1 MTLKERVK
9 KGERLVG
16 MYVQLSDISIARIAA
31 MAGYDFIWVDTEHSY
46 MSYETLLGH
55 VMAIRAEGV
64 PVVVRAPQN
73 DLTAAKK
80 ILEMGVDGI
89 IFPMVRS
96 AAEAKA
102 VTDFTFYPPYGQR
115 GFGPMNAIDYGFT
128 PAFEYTKK
136 NMEELC
142 CFIQIEHKDT
152 VECLD
157 EIMQNPYIDGYI
169 FGPNDLSGS
178 YGMLGEIFSD
188 FITGVIRDTVD
199 RLHKA
204 GKYVGIASGGYSE
217 EILAHW
223 SGFGPEMLSA
233 GADFD
238 YLRDG
243 ARRNR
248 ETLERIHKGK

>member
-1 MTLKERVK
+1 MDMTLKERVK

-136 NMEELC
+136 NNKES
-142 CFIQIEHKDT
+142 
-152 VECLD
+152 
-157 EIMQNPYIDGYI
+157 
-169 FGPNDLSGS
+169 GPAL
-178 YGMLGEIFSD
+178 
-188 FITGVIRDTVD
+188 
-199 RLHKA
+199 
-204 GKYVGIASGGYSE
+204 VGIELKTKEDYPSL
-217 EILAHW
+217 LARLNEN
-223 SGFGPEMLSA
+223 GFSYKVVNNDSTL
-233 GADFD
+233 FD
-238 YLRDG
+238 L
-243 ARRNR
+243 
-248 ETLERIHKGK
+248 LI

>member
-9 KGERLVG
+9 KGEKLIG
-16 MYVQLSDISIARIAA
+16 TYVQLSDISIARILA
-31 MAGYDFIWVDTEHSY
+31 MAGFDFVWVDTEHSY
-46 MSYETLLGH
+46 MSYETLLCH

-89 IFPMVRS
+89 IYPMVRS

-102 VTDFTFYPPYGQR
+102 VTDFTFYPPRGQR

-136 NMEELC
+136 NFEELC

-152 VECLD
+152 VEALD
-157 EIMQNPYIDGYI
+157 EIMENPHIDGYI

-178 YGMLGEIFSD
+178 YGMLGEIFSEP
-188 FITGVIRDTVD
+188 ITEVIRSTVE
-199 RLHKA
+199 RLHRA

-223 SGFGPEMLSA
+223 SSFGPEMLSA

-243 ARRNR
+243 ALRNR
-248 ETLERIHKGK
+248 KNLEQIHKGK